1 MNIQKISKHTVK
13 YIIDELNKN
22 NSFSSISELLQID
35 FDKLIN
41 DSNESLN
48 TENFIIVKSK
58 SHLVIYSKKLQKL
71 YKLIWWL
78 ESNTC
83 EKKWLIYDKGNHI
96 IENINI
102 TNLELDETSKIK
114 GNFVLEET

>member
-1 MNIQKISKHTVK
+1 MILLLNYYKRMKRIQCQIVK
-13 YIIDELNKN
+13 QLQNLLNLLLKGN
-22 NSFSSISELLQID
+22 NNGF
-35 FDKLIN
+35 N

-71 YKLIWWL
+71 YKLIWWR
-78 ESNTC
+78 ERSTC
-83 EKKWLIYDKGNHI
+83 EKKWLIFDKDNDI

>member
-58 SHLVIYSKKLQKL
+58 SYLVIYSKKLQKL
-71 YKLIWWL
+71 YKLRWGV
-78 ESNTC
+78 ETSTC
-83 EKKWLIYDKGNHI
+83 EKKWLIFDKDSDI

-102 TNLELDETSKIK
+102 NNLELDETNKIK
-114 GNFVLEET
+114 GNFIFEET